1 MVFEHGSP
9 CLEITIPAWKDVPIF
24 IDATSVPG
32 EVLRAAKRFPDNS
45 LRFYAQVNLDAQ
57 NVREL
62 SVSNI
67 ESFDIREIFKVKAID
82 ELPIS
87 S

>member
-1 MVFEHGSP
+1 MISKHGSP
-9 CLEITIPAWKDVPIF
+9 CLEITIPDWKDETVF

-57 NVREL
+57 NVQEL

-67 ESFDIREIFKVKAID
+67 ESFDITEVFVQDK
-82 ELPIS
+82 L
-87 S
+87 